1 MIWWY
6 GNDGDDKDDGYE
18 NVDKDDD
25 GDNDSDKGS
34 IFRSMFSQ
42 KPVRHDSRPWS
53 KRQTPP
59 GQLCPTALDGPWGSI
74 LVIFNDIR
82 TTQKY

>member
-1 MIWWY
+1 MAMMVMIRMMVMKMWTRMMM
-6 GNDGDDKDDGYE
+6 
-18 NVDKDDD
+18 VT
-25 GDNDSDKGS
+25 
-34 IFRSMFSQ
+34 IIVTMIVIRAPV
-42 KPVRHDSRPWS
+42 PVRHDSRPWS